1 MNMDRLEDFEPLD
14 YYKNRLSGEFE
25 NNAKNYFD
33 DLVKKSGVDPAAN
46 AAAVKK
52 YDAAI

>member
-33 DLVKKSGVDPAAN
+33 DLVKK
-46 AAAVKK
+46 
-52 YDAAI
+52 